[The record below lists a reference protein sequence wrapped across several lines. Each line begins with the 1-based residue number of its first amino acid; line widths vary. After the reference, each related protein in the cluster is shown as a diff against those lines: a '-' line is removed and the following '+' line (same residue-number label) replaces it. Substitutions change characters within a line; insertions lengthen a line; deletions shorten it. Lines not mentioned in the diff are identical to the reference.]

1 MARFEVYKE
10 SFKAI
15 VELNG
20 ALNTAAVKNKVSEG
34 ALTALLALNNGVDLS
49 FIVKEDF
56 MEELM
61 KSGFMKIE
69 NNAVSITGKGAILAK
84 SLERIL

>member
-15 VELNG
+15 VELNSV
-20 ALNTAAVKNKVSEG
+20 LNAAAVKNKVSEG

-49 FIVKEDF
+49 FLVKDEFID
-56 MEELM
+56 ELV
-61 KSGFMKIE
+61 KSGFIKIE